1 MYAGRTLYMSLY
13 KLTVDL
19 HYYVLYMMISSL
31 VSQHAYHV
39 INFLLVDHSIVQYIL
54 KLPPDGN
61 LELLK
66 GSVARRSEYQCLI
79 SQVRED

>member
-1 MYAGRTLYMSLY
+1 MSLY
-13 KLTVDL
+13 KFTVDL
-19 HYYVLYMMISSL
+19 HNYVLYMMILSL

-39 INFLLVDHSIVQYIL
+39 INFSLVDRSIVQYIL

-66 GSVARRSEYQCLI
+66 GSVARRSGI
-79 SQVRED
+79 SMSQVRED